1 LPTPTL
7 LLPTPTPEIFTPT
20 PALTPVHVLA
30 SEDAL
35 FQQMQT
41 KQREVKIYRYT
52 QIEELLRPMPWIESP
67 EEPMR
72 MPKGFFK
79 IVIEGEVE
87 GDNIHQVIKVGDFK
101 TERIIFNGV
110 IYVKEIGEWTR
121 AGECPPGVCNGGGPV
136 AWIQGIVEINKMGF
150 EHLEHA
156 PVRTVKYQRVI
167 PKEELGKSIVA
178 LAEYAI
184 ESAKEQA
191 RAMGASEEEV
201 EELIESMK
209 IQQQALIR
217 AVSVEQ
223 SYFIWI
229 GEDGLI
235 YQIAGTFSAYSEE
248 QGRIV
253 ELVRTTIKFYDY
265 NDPSIKIKPPVGV
278 RGGD

>member
-1 LPTPTL
+1 M
-7 LLPTPTPEIFTPT
+7 EF
-20 PALTPVHVLA
+20 
-30 SEDAL
+30 
-35 FQQMQT
+35 
-41 KQREVKIYRYT
+41 
-52 QIEELLRPMPWIESP
+52 P
-67 EEPMR
+67 EEPIKI
-72 MPKGFFK
+72 PKEFFK

-87 GDNIHQVIKVGDFK
+87 GDNTHQVIKVGDFK

-110 IYVKEIGEWTR
+110 MYVNAMGEWIR
-121 AGECPPGVCNGGGPV
+121 AGECPPVACNGGGPA
-136 AWIQGIVEINKMGF
+136 AWIQEIVKITEINKMGF

-156 PVRTVKYQRVI
+156 PVRTIKYQRVI
-167 PKEELGKSIVA
+167 PKEELEKIITMESERG
-178 LAEYAI
+178 I
-184 ESAKEQA
+184 ESAKERA
-191 RAMGASEEEV
+191 KAMGASEEEI
-201 EELIESMK
+201 EELIESMR

-253 ELVRTTIKFYDY
+253 ELTRTTIKFYDY

-278 RGGD
+278 RRGD